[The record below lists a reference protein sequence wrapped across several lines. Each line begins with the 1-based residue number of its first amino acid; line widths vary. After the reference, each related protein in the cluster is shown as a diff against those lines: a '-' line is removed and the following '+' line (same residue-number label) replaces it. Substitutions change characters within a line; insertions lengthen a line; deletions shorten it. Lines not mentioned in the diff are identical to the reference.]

1 MYGYKVVL
9 QVIGLLFAF
18 ATRNVK
24 VKGLDDSKYIAAAIY
39 VTSIVLATTVISTI
53 FLANL
58 INAFAALF
66 STGIFIGTTVI
77 LGLVFVQKVR
87 TLETSGNSEVAKP
100 WGGGMYI
107 ILQMYKNSLL
117 SLSISST
124 KALR

>member
-18 ATRNVK
+18 STRNVK
-24 VKGLDDSKYIAAAIY
+24 VKGLDDSKYIAAATY
-39 VTSIVLATTVISTI
+39 VTSIVLATTVIFTF
-53 FLANL
+53 FLANF
-58 INAFAALF
+58 INAFAVLF
-66 STGIFIGTTVI
+66 STGIFICTTVI
-77 LGLVFVQKVR
+77 LGLVFVPKVR

-107 ILQMYKNSLL
+107 ILQKHKNSLL

>member
-1 MYGYKVVL
+1 MILQIIALVL
-9 QVIGLLFAF
+9 AF
-18 ATRNVK
+18 SIRKVK

-39 VTSIVLATTVISTI
+39 VTSIVLATTVIFTF

-77 LGLVFVQKVR
+77 LGLVFVPKVR